1 MKRKQSGFVGGG
13 ATVRENLGGV
23 TAVILLCD
31 SWEADYG
38 LQKSRP
44 LVFGCSKHRDRS

>member
-1 MKRKQSGFVGGG
+1 MKRKKSGFGG

-31 SWEADYG
+31 SWEADHE
-38 LQKSRP
+38 LQKSQRP
-44 LVFGCSKHRDRS
+44 LVFRCPKHHDRT